1 MIHDPPWKF
10 CVLFM
15 AKIRLQI
22 KFVLVDNDSL
32 GLKLSDLITPYET
45 FLPHQESSRLLGWW
59 NLYLL
64 YPSIKKNSAAHYL
77 EPKSGTRR
85 HSFNNLQLHYWL
97 EGKREG
103 GGSLAANHD
112 IRIIYSLPTE
122 VANKNNSVIP
132 KLPKLSTKFVC
143 WKMAGRNKGDDECS
157 D

>member
-1 MIHDPPWKF
+1 MIFGETCQTEKGLANWSCFYGPNTSTNKVCACWQWE
-10 CVLFM
+10 CLE
-15 AKIRLQI
+15 
-22 KFVLVDNDSL
+22 
-32 GLKLSDLITPYET
+32 LKLSDLITPYET
-45 FLPHQESSRLLGWW
+45 ILPHQESSRMLGWW

-122 VANKNNSVIP
+122 VTNKNNSVIP
-132 KLPKLSTKFVC
+132 KLSK
-143 WKMAGRNKGDDECS
+143 
-157 D
+157 